1 MVISGRVT
9 ALRIV
14 VTVKI
19 SEAVLGFLSRFTANI
34 VHMVAAGQAA
44 AMVTVIRTMA
54 GGFSIH
60 VAKNPATGR
69 IMSLHSET

>member
-44 AMVTVIRTMA
+44 AMVTVIRTI
-54 GGFSIH
+54 GGGSSIH
-60 VAKNPATGR
+60 IARKPATGS